1 MDESGTTREVRVTV
15 EEAARLLGIEKA
27 SVKKRIQR
35 DKRGKLRPERD
46 DSGVLYVWLDLSET
60 VQDPSGTG
68 TETVRDELVDALRDQ
83 VADLRARLDREQD
96 ANRENRRIIAAF
108 TSRIPELEAPRDRPE
123 GPETVEEAPEVAT
136 PRSDSPGPQEAAQ
149 RRSWW
154 RKVFGGYS

>member
-35 DKRGKLRPERD
+35 DKLKPERD
-46 DSGVLYVWLDLSET
+46 DSGVLYVWLDVSET

-136 PRSDSPGPQEAAQ
+136 PRSDSPGPQEATEAPE
-149 RRSWW
+149 RRGWW
-154 RKVFGGYS
+154 RRVFGGG